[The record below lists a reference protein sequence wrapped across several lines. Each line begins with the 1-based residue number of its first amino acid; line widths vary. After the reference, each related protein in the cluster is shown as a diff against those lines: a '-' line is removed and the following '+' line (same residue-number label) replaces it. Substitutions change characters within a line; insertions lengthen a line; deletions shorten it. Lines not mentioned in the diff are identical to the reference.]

1 MVVGGSYAGAQ
12 GVDDSMFPAVM
23 EIDYIRVYHAL

>member
-1 MVVGGSYAGAQ
+1 MVVGGNYAGAH

-23 EIDYIRVYHAL
+23 EIDYVRVYHAL